1 MNYSIAPKEFLRSV
15 VAPGLGPFPAIQA
28 ADALVL
34 GTAMHESHLKYTR
47 QIGGPALG
55 YFQMEPATHLDI
67 HKNFLAYNKPLKEQ
81 IMLFLRYSYKDVPP
95 AEELV
100 VSHKYAAAMCRA
112 HYLRVKAPLPAFD
125 PLALAQYWKKY
136 YNTALGKGTI
146 EQALPHFEEAC
157 RVA

>member
-1 MNYSIAPKEFLRSV
+1 MYGIEPVEFLRGIV
-15 VAPGLGPFPAIQA
+15 TPGLLLFKQSRA
-28 ADALVL
+28 ATALVL

-67 HKNFLAYNKPLKEQ
+67 HQNFLVYNAQLNSAVRSLLE
-81 IMLFLRYSYKDVPP
+81 YSYKGVPNP
-95 AEELV
+95 EELV
-100 VSHKYAAAMCRA
+100 VNHEYAAAMCRA
-112 HYLRVKAPLPAFD
+112 HYLRVKAPLPVLD

-136 YNTALGKGTI
+136 YNTALGKGTV
-146 EQALPHFEEAC
+146 EQALQHFEEAC